1 MEQFPVIETR
11 DINKTFPGVKAL
23 SGIDFTLLP
32 GEIHCIVG
40 ENGAGKS
47 TFIKIL
53 SGFLRPESGDIVIGE
68 ETFRYLSP
76 HLSQEQGIQVI
87 YQESLLVPQM
97 NVVENIYVGREITGK
112 LGFIDRRKALSET
125 RKVIESLG
133 IALDP
138 QAMVENLEVADRQFV
153 KIIKALAMNPRVL
166 IMDEPTAMFNAQD
179 TGVVLKLVEDISK
192 RGISVIFISH
202 RLEEVARVGDRVTVF
217 KDGRTV
223 ASHDNPRRNIDL
235 AMITREMVG
244 RSVDAFYKKVKTHPG
259 ETILEVQGLKLD
271 KDSPEVNFTLRRGEI
286 LGIAGLVG
294 SGRTEIVE
302 ALFGAGKKI
311 QGKIIIRG
319 REVTIDRPSD
329 AIRAGLG
336 FITEERQRTGLA
348 LGLSVAKNMTI
359 AGLNK
364 FKRAFI
370 TPADEIRS
378 AGRYVDDL
386 AIKTPSL
393 QQEVRF
399 LSGGNQQKVVIARW
413 LFRESEI
420 LIFDEPT
427 IGIDVNA
434 KAEIY
439 RLMSK
444 LAANGAAIIMI
455 SSEMPELIAMSDR
468 VLVIKHGQITTELVG
483 ENITEE
489 KIITYA
495 FGVTDDEQTA

>member
-1 MEQFPVIETR
+1 MNQISVIQTQA
-11 DINKTFPGVKAL
+11 IKKTFPGVVAL
-23 SGIDFTLLP
+23 SGIDFTLHT

-53 SGFLRPESGDIVIGE
+53 SGFLRPDSGEIVIGGH
-68 ETFRYLSP
+68 TFHHLTP

-97 NVVENIYVGREITGK
+97 SVVENIFVGRELTGK
-112 LGFIDRRKALSET
+112 FGFIDRKRALSET
-125 RKVIESLG
+125 RKIIDSLG
-133 IALDP
+133 IDLDP
-138 QAMVENLEVADRQFV
+138 QAMIESLEVADRQFV

-179 TGVVLKLVEDISK
+179 TDVVLKLVEDISK

-202 RLEEVARVGDRVTVF
+202 RLEEVARVGDRVSVF
-217 KDGRTV
+217 KDGKTV
-223 ASHDNPRRNIDL
+223 ASHENPNRDIDL

-244 RSVDAFYKKVKTHPG
+244 RSVDAFYKKVKTSPG
-259 ETILEVQGLKLD
+259 ETILEVKGLKLE
-271 KDSPEVNFTLRRGEI
+271 KNSPEVNFSLRRGEI

-302 ALFGAGKKI
+302 ALFGAGKKV
-311 QGKIIIRG
+311 QGKIIIKG
-319 REVTIDRPSD
+319 QEVTINRPAD
-329 AIRAGLG
+329 AIRAGIG
-336 FITEERQRTGLA
+336 FITEERQKTGLA
-348 LGLSVAKNMTI
+348 LGLSVAKNMTV

-364 FKRAFI
+364 FKGFFI
-370 TPADEIRS
+370 TPSDETHS

-439 RLMSK
+439 RLMSE
-444 LAANGAAIIMI
+444 LAENGAAIIMI

-468 VLVIKHGQITTELVG
+468 VLVIKHGQVTTELSG
-483 ENITEE
+483 KDITEE